1 MEGYQYIVTE
11 KDEIITIKTVLKSRM
26 GISTRLLRKLK
37 DTDGVFLNEKPVKL
51 YEKAKAGDRVL
62 LSMPDEN
69 SGFDPEPI
77 PIEVL
82 YEDRDLLAINKQP
95 GFVVHPTKGHVSHT
109 MANGLMQYM
118 IDSGETYKIRFIN
131 RLDMNT
137 SGILLIGKKSHC
149 QDDFARQAKENRV
162 VKSYIAVVH
171 GLVKEEEGIIDLPI
185 GKPVDEEI
193 RRQVIPDGYP
203 SVTRYRVLERL
214 PSDHTIL
221 SLILETGRT
230 HQIRVHLAHIG
241 HPIVG
246 DSLYGEADETL
257 IERQALHAER
267 LEFDHPITKERL
279 VISASWP
286 EDIIKLIDKLK
297 YEAKSESNQ

>member
-1 MEGYQYIVTE
+1 MEGYQYTVTE
-11 KDEIITIKTVLKSRM
+11 NDEIITIKTVLKSRM

-37 DTDGVFLNEKPVKL
+37 DTDGVFLNGKPVKL
-51 YEKAKAGDRVL
+51 YEKARVGDLIL

-69 SGFDPEPI
+69 SGFEPEDI

-109 MANGLMQYM
+109 MANGIMQHM
-118 IDSGETYKIRFIN
+118 LDSGETYKIRFIN

-149 QDDFARQAKENRV
+149 QDDFARQAKEDRV
-162 VKSYIAVVH
+162 IKNYIAIVH
-171 GLVKEEEGIIDLPI
+171 GLPEEDEAVIDLPI
-185 GKPVDEEI
+185 GQPDPEDI
-193 RRQVIPDGYP
+193 RRQVVEDAYP
-203 SVTRYRVLERL
+203 SVTRYRVLERFQ
-214 PSDHTIL
+214 SGYAML
-221 SLILETGRT
+221 SITLETGRT
-230 HQIRVHLAHIG
+230 HQIRVHMAHIG
-241 HPIVG
+241 HPVVG

-257 IERQALHAER
+257 IERQALHAVR

-279 VISASWP
+279 VVEAPLP
-286 EDIIKLIDKLK
+286 EDMKQLIEKLK
-297 YEAKSESNQ
+297 